1 MKHFEGLNMIQTA
14 NYANQVLSSM
24 KQTCSPNFSGEN
36 IGLWAKL
43 TTKPTLHTGNAYHT
57 LYDQNN

>member
-1 MKHFEGLNMIQTA
+1 MIQTA